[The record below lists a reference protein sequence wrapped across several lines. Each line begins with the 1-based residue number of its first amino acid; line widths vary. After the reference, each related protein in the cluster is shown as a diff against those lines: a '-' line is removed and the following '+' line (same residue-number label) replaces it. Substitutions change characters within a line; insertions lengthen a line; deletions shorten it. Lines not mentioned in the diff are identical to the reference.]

1 MKRIVSIATK
11 GDRPE
16 QLKRTIA
23 SLENQCDELYIY
35 NNSQRE
41 NFTDNSKFFYLSEL
55 SEPCYYF
62 SADDDIIYPPNYV
75 QHTVE
80 LIYKYGVI
88 ITYHGRLLKKP
99 INSYYKGHQV
109 FDFRGEQPLDLFVDT
124 AGTGVCAFRTDYFNP
139 TEIYKSEYKCMSDLV
154 FSLEAKKQNKKIICA
169 AHKQNWIIQQEVNS
183 GILQTFA
190 NGKQEQQIELAKLI
204 CE

>member
-1 MKRIVSIATK
+1 LRIIASIAHK
-11 GDRPE
+11 GERPE
-16 QLKRTIA
+16 QLKKTIA

-35 NNSQRE
+35 DNSQRE
-41 NFTDNSKFFYLSEL
+41 NFTDNAKFFHLSEL

-62 SADDDIIYPPNYV
+62 SADDDIIYPPDYV

-80 LIYKYGVI
+80 LIYKYGI
-88 ITYHGRLLKKP
+88 IMTYHGRLLKKP

-109 FDFRGEQPLDLFVDT
+109 FDFRGEQPLDLFVDV

-169 AHKQNWIIQQEVNS
+169 SHSQNWITQQEVTG
-183 GILQTFA
+183 GILQSFA